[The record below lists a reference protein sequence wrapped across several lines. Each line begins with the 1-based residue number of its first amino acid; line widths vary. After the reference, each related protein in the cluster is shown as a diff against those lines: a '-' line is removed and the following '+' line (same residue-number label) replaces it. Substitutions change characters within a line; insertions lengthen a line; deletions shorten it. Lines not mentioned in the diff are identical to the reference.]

1 MDIIICPAVKE
12 DYAAVKKLMVQS
24 WQHHMNLRPDTYIL
38 PENFFDEKVYEQLL
52 AEAYQLVAID
62 EAGNVVGA
70 VSYSITQM
78 KSDSIIPFDCLW
90 IADLAV
96 DENCRRMGVA
106 GKLLEAIKSTAREKG
121 IDRIQLNVNA
131 LNSGAISLYEKQ
143 GFVPEMIRME
153 YILDKEG

>member
-1 MDIIICPAVKE
+1 MDIIIRPAVKA
-12 DYAAVKKLMVQS
+12 DYEGVKKLMVQS
-24 WQHHMNLRPDTYIL
+24 WQHHIKLRPDTYIL
-38 PENFFDEKVYEQLL
+38 PEDFFDEKVYDQLL
-52 AEAYQLVAID
+52 AEAHRLVAVD
-62 EAGNVVGA
+62 KNGNVVGA
-70 VSYSITQM
+70 ITYSITQM
-78 KSDSIIPFDCLW
+78 KSNSIIPFNCLW

-106 GKLLEAIKSTAREKG
+106 GKLMEAIKATAREEG

>member
-1 MDIIICPAVKE
+1 MDITIRPAVKE
-12 DYAAVKKLMVQS
+12 DYAGVRKLMVQS
-24 WQHHMNLRPDTYIL
+24 WQHHMKLRPGTYIL

-62 EAGNVVGA
+62 DSDNVVGA
-70 VSYSITQM
+70 VSYTITQM
-78 KSDSIIPFDCLW
+78 KSNSIIPFDCLW

-96 DENCRRMGVA
+96 DENCRRMGGA

-143 GFVPEMIRME
+143 GFVPEMLRME
-153 YILDKEG
+153 YMVNAEK

>member
-1 MDIIICPAVKE
+1 M
-12 DYAAVKKLMVQS
+12 
-24 WQHHMNLRPDTYIL
+24 
-38 PENFFDEKVYEQLL
+38 

-106 GKLLEAIKSTAREKG
+106 GKLLEVIKSTAREKG

-143 GFVPEMIRME
+143 GFVPEMLRME
-153 YILDKEG
+153 YMVNAEK

>member
-1 MDIIICPAVKE
+1 MDIIIRSAVKE
-12 DYAAVKKLMVQS
+12 DYAGVKKLMVQS

-96 DENCRRMGVA
+96 DKNCRRMG
-106 GKLLEAIKSTAREKG
+106 G
-121 IDRIQLNVNA
+121 
-131 LNSGAISLYEKQ
+131 
-143 GFVPEMIRME
+143 
-153 YILDKEG
+153 

>member
-1 MDIIICPAVKE
+1 MDITIRPAVKE
-12 DYAAVKKLMVQS
+12 DYAGVRKLMVQS
-24 WQHHMNLRPDTYIL
+24 WQHHMKLRPDTYIL

-62 EAGNVVGA
+62 DSDNVVGA
-70 VSYSITQM
+70 VSYTITQM
-78 KSDSIIPFDCLW
+78 KSNSIIPFDCLW

-96 DENCRRMGVA
+96 DENSRRMGVA
-106 GKLLEAIKSTAREKG
+106 GKLMEAIKSTAKEKG

-131 LNSGAISLYEKQ
+131 LNSGAISLYKKQ
-143 GFVPEMIRME
+143 GFVLEMIRME

>member
-1 MDIIICPAVKE
+1 
-12 DYAAVKKLMVQS
+12 
-24 WQHHMNLRPDTYIL
+24 
-38 PENFFDEKVYEQLL
+38 
-52 AEAYQLVAID
+52 
-62 EAGNVVGA
+62 
-70 VSYSITQM
+70 M
-78 KSDSIIPFDCLW
+78 KSNSIIPFSCLW

-106 GKLLEAIKSTAREKG
+106 GQLMEAIKATAREEG

-143 GFVPEMIRME
+143 GFVPEMVKME

>member
-1 MDIIICPAVKE
+1 MDIIIRPAVKE
-12 DYAAVKKLMVQS
+12 DYAGVKKLMVQS

-38 PENFFDEKVYEQLL
+38 PENFFDEKVYDQLL
-52 AEAYQLVAID
+52 AEAHRLVAVD
-62 EAGNVVGA
+62 KNDNVVGA

-78 KSDSIIPFDCLW
+78 KSNSIIPFSCLW

-96 DENCRRMGVA
+96 DENSRRMGVA
-106 GKLLEAIKSTAREKG
+106 GKLMEAIKSTAREKG
-121 IDRIQLNVNA
+121 IDRIQLNVNV

-153 YILDKEG
+153 YVLDKEG